1 MSKWGVSIGISVYA
15 LLHFITYFYYNDI
28 LLFFLM
34 ASGLVILVFALFNYK
49 PGRFKLPLLLFLSGF
64 IIFLV
69 SDTELL
75 YGFTGGLLQ
84 MRDVIGLLVI
94 VPMISWVLKEEFYM
108 EAIVAFGHKLLDS
121 SRKFYAGMVSFTQI
135 IAYFLLFGAIPMM
148 YQFVTMILKDEKG
161 EAWENFKGTAL
172 LRGFA
177 LSTLWVISIPSFVFV
192 VDVMEASLFISILQ
206 GMGMAGV
213 GVVLA
218 VIFSYF
224 EEKRYGV
231 DLTAGLQNEIEEVL
245 RESENQEETNKN
257 VIEFVI
263 LFISLFGTIFL
274 LYSLIDIELLI
285 LIPLTIIVW
294 TIVYFMAKGRMNHFF
309 ADGKAHMKQHIVG
322 QSYQLCVM
330 LGAGMLIFSL
340 NQTAFAQTVVDGIY
354 SLQEMVPFLN
364 LLYFLPF
371 IIIILG
377 FFGLGPLTVLVLVG
391 GILGSIHLP
400 YPPELI
406 VLAVT
411 SGSAI
416 SILLSPLIMPVI
428 TLSGSNGLNGF
439 TNGIRF
445 NWKYA
450 LSLYVFV
457 QIYVQLR
464 IFIG

>member
-1 MSKWGVSIGISVYA
+1 MSKWGLSIAISVYA
-15 LLHFITYFYYNDI
+15 LLHFTTYFYHQEVLI
-28 LLFFLM
+28 FLLM
-34 ASGLVILVFALFNYK
+34 VSGLAILTFALIYQK
-49 PGRFKLPLLLFLSGF
+49 ISRFKLPLTLFLGGL
-64 IIFLV
+64 IIFIV
-69 SDTELL
+69 SDTNLI

-84 MRDVIGLLVI
+84 MRDVIGLLVV

-108 EAIVAFGHKLLDS
+108 EAIVAFGHRLLDS
-121 SRKFYAGMVSFTQI
+121 SKKFYAGMVTFTQI

-148 YQFVTMILKDEKG
+148 YQFVTMILRDQKG

-177 LSTLWVISIPSFVFV
+177 LATLWVISIPSFVFV
-192 VDVMEASLFISILQ
+192 VDVMEASLLISILQ
-206 GMGMAGV
+206 GMGMAAV
-213 GVVLA
+213 GVILA

-231 DLTAGLQNEIEEVL
+231 DLTAGLQGQIDEVL
-245 RESENQEETNKN
+245 QASKNHKDTNKN
-257 VIEFVI
+257 VMEFAV
-263 LFISLFGTIFL
+263 LFLSLFGTIFL
-274 LYSLIDIELLI
+274 LYSLMDMELLI

-294 TIVYFMAKGRMNHFF
+294 TIVYFTAKGRLNHFF
-309 ADGKAHMKQHIVG
+309 TDVKAHMQEHIVR
-322 QSYQLCVM
+322 QSYQLSVM
-330 LGAGMLIFSL
+330 LGAGMLIFAL
-340 NQTAFAQTVVDGIY
+340 NQTDFAQTVVDGIY

-416 SILLSPLIMPVI
+416 SILLSPLIMPII
-428 TLSGSNGLNGF
+428 TLSGSNGLSGF

-450 LSLYVFV
+450 LALYVVV
-457 QIYVQLR
+457 QIYVQVRVFL
-464 IFIG
+464 G